1 MINRGSMIKKPI
13 LFTIV
18 FVIFLQLVNAQ
29 QQQLE
34 NLLFELPD
42 VIFEEIRTAN
52 GFETTYKLYIKQPL
66 DHAQPSQ
73 GFFYQKAYLS
83 HRGFNRPTVL
93 ITEGYSCTRP
103 RENELTDLLNANQIE
118 VEHRFFGESLPDSIN
133 YNYLNLEQ
141 ATADLH
147 YINQLFKQIYKD
159 KWISTG
165 ISKGGATTIFY
176 RYFYP
181 DDVNV
186 SVPYVAPINTTFE
199 EERIYQFLDTMGSDD
214 CRKNILSFQK
224 RLLKKRDKVM
234 PMLQMYSKGARLEFT
249 YLTME
254 EAFEYAVL
262 EFPFSL
268 WQWGHLCTDIPANTT
283 SIVNTLEYFLDVS
296 DIAFF
301 SDKDIAA
308 YGPHYYQ
315 SATEMGYYGY
325 ETEDFKGLLKAIP
338 TPNPHATFVP
348 LKMPTTFDG
357 SLLEKLDNWLPE
369 NGNQIIYIYG
379 AMDTWSASAV
389 PYSDK
394 VDAVWFMMEGKHHGS
409 ARIRNMNSE
418 EKQKLIA
425 TLENWLDLKIE
436 NTGSVNTVK

>member
-1 MINRGSMIKKPI
+1 MRKVL
-13 LFTIV
+13 LFLI
-18 FVIFLQLVNAQ
+18 IFAGLFQLSNAQ
-29 QQQLE
+29 QQNLE

-42 VIFEEIRTAN
+42 VIFKEIETN
-52 GFETTYKLYIKQPL
+52 GDFETSYELHIKQAL
-66 DHAQPSQ
+66 DHTQPEK
-73 GFFYQKAYLS
+73 GYFYQRAFLL
-83 HRGFNRPTVL
+83 HRGFDRPTVMV
-93 ITEGYSCTRP
+93 TEGYSCNRP
-103 RENELTDLLNANQIE
+103 RNNELSNLLDANQIE
-118 VEHRFFGESLPDSIN
+118 IEHRFFGESMPDSIN

-147 YINQLFKQIYKD
+147 HINQLFKQIYQG

-181 DDVNV
+181 EDVDV
-186 SVPYVAPINTTFE
+186 SVPYVAPINTAFE

-254 EAFEYAVL
+254 QAFEYAVL

-268 WQWGHLCTDIPANTT
+268 WQWGYPCEEIPQSSA
-283 SIVNTLEYFLDVS
+283 TLTEQIEYFIDVS
-296 DIAFF
+296 GIGFFADESIARFG
-301 SDKDIAA
+301 S
-308 YGPHYYQ
+308 HYYQ
-315 SATEMGYYGY
+315 SAAQMGYYGY
-325 ETEDFKGLLKAIP
+325 ETGDFKGLLKAIP
-338 TPNPHATFVP
+338 TPNPHAAFVP
-348 LKMPTTFDG
+348 LKMPLTFDG
-357 SLLEKLDNWLPE
+357 SLLEKLNNWLPE

-409 ARIRNMNSE
+409 ARIRNMNPE
-418 EKQKLIA
+418 EKQKLVA
-425 TLENWLDLKIE
+425 TLEKWLDLKIE
-436 NTGSVNTVK
+436 NTESVNTVK

>member
-1 MINRGSMIKKPI
+1 MKKAI
-13 LFTIV
+13 LFLIIITGS
-18 FVIFLQLVNAQ
+18 FQFTNAQ

-34 NLLFELPD
+34 NLLFDLPD
-42 VIFEEIRTAN
+42 VIFEEIKAAD
-52 GFETTYKLYIKQPL
+52 GFETAYKLYIKQPL
-66 DHAQPSQ
+66 DHAQPSK

-83 HRGFNRPTVL
+83 HRGFDRLTV
-93 ITEGYSCTRP
+93 IVTEGYNCKHP
-103 RENELTDLLNANQIE
+103 RNNELSNLLNANQIE

-147 YINQLFKQIYKD
+147 HINQLFKQIYSG

-181 DDVNV
+181 DDVSV

-199 EERIYQFLDTMGSDD
+199 EQRIYQFLDTIGSDE

-224 RLLKKRDKVM
+224 RLLKNRDDIM

-254 EAFEYAVL
+254 QAFEYAVL

-268 WQWGHLCTDIPANTT
+268 WQWGFPCEEIPEGSA
-283 SIVNTLEYFLDVS
+283 TLSKQLDYFIDVS
-296 DIAFF
+296 DIGFF

-308 YGPHYYQ
+308 FGPHYYQ
-315 SATEMGYYGY
+315 SATQMGYYGY
-325 ETEDFKGLLKAIP
+325 ETKDFKKLLKAIAQ
-338 TPNPHATFVP
+338 PNPHAAFVP
-348 LKMPTTFDG
+348 GKMEVAFDG
-357 SLLEKLDNWLPE
+357 TLLMEINNWLPE
-369 NGNQIIYIYG
+369 HGNHIIYIYG
-379 AMDTWSASAV
+379 ANDTWSASAV

-394 VDAVWFMMEGKHHGS
+394 VDAVWFMMKGKSHGT
-409 ARIRNMNSE
+409 ARIRNMNPE
-418 EKQKLIA
+418 EKEKLIT
-425 TLENWLDLKIE
+425 TLENWLGLSLK
-436 NTGSVNTVK
+436 NADTDD